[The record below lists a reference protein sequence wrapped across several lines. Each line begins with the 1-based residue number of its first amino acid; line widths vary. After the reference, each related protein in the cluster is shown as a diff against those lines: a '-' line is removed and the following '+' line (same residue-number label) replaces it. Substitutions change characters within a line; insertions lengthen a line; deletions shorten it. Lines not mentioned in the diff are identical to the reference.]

1 MAEKT
6 VKNGQLQNDY
16 HKGMDPESIIQS
28 FQNHIKYTM
37 GKDKYTATDW
47 DRFYSI
53 SRVVMDRLIER
64 WIATQQTYY
73 NKDAKR
79 VYYLSLEFLIG
90 RLLGNNIMNLMMFD
104 ETKEALDKM
113 GLDIQDIRDVEVD
126 AGLGN
131 GGLGRLAACFLDS
144 MATLELPAYG
154 YGIRYEFGI
163 FKQLIKDGHQIEIP
177 DEWLKFGNP
186 WEIARPESAFEVK
199 FGGHVENRPDKK
211 NEINPTWVNYQTVL
225 GIPYDT
231 PIPGY
236 NNNTVN
242 TLRLWGAKASEEF
255 DLEIFNYGDY
265 IAAVENKNLS
275 EGISKV
281 LYPNDN
287 IYEGKE
293 LRFKQEFFFVS
304 CTIQDILRRFKKTH
318 GTDFAKLPDKV
329 AIQLNDTHPALGI
342 PELMHILVDEEKLS
356 WDKAWAITTKTFA
369 FTNHTLLPE
378 ALEKWPLDLFN
389 KILPRHLQIVY
400 EINRRFMRDVS
411 SKFFNDHDKIV
422 RLSLIEE
429 GDEKQVRMANISVV
443 GSHSVNGVAALHT
456 ELLKAN
462 VLNDFYDYSPEKF
475 NNKTNGITPR
485 RWLLKAN
492 PSLAKLITKTIGS
505 KWTTDLTDL
514 KKLEKFATDK
524 KFVEEFQAVKMEN
537 KKVLS
542 GMILNETGYTVNPKA
557 IFYVQIKRIHE
568 YKRQL
573 LTILSVVMKYLKIK
587 ENPKKKFYPQVF
599 IFGGKSA
606 PGYKTAKLIIKLIN
620 SVADVINNDTAIK
633 GKLKVIFYPN
643 YRVSVAE
650 KLFPGSDVSVQVSTA
665 GKEASGTGNMK
676 FTLNGALT
684 IGTLDGANVEIR
696 EEVGEDNFYLFGRNV
711 DELKKITAKGYDP
724 KKIYE
729 NDPLLKEALDLINS
743 DFFESGKPEL
753 FKPLFDALVN
763 WGDEYF
769 LLEDIHDY
777 LEKQDLIEKDFQD
790 QANWTRMAIINVANT
805 GKFSS
810 DRTIAEYAKDIWNV
824 KAVPIKLDKQDCI

>member
-1 MAEKT
+1 MAVKTEKK
-6 VKNGQLQNDY
+6 VMSDY
-16 HKGMDPESIIQS
+16 HKGMDAESIIQS
-28 FQNHIKYTM
+28 FQNHLKYTM
-37 GKDKYTATDW
+37 GKDEYTATDW
-47 DRFYSI
+47 DRFYSV
-53 SRVVMDRLIER
+53 SRAVMDRLIER

-90 RLLGNNIMNLMMFD
+90 RLLGSNIMNLMMFD
-104 ETKEALDKM
+104 ETKEALDKI
-113 GLDIQDIRDVEVD
+113 GLNIQDIRDVEVD

-211 NEINPTWVNYQTVL
+211 NEINPTWVNYNTVL

-265 IAAVENKNLS
+265 MAAVENKNLS

-318 GTDFAKLPDKV
+318 GNNFDKLPEKV

-378 ALEKWPLDLFN
+378 ALEKWPLELFN

-411 SKFFNDHDKIV
+411 SKFFNDFDKIA

-492 PSLAKLITKTIGS
+492 PGLSKLITKTIGT
-505 KWTTDLTDL
+505 KWTTDLSEL
-514 KKLEKFATDK
+514 KKLEKFAEDK
-524 KFVEEFQAVKMEN
+524 DFVKEFQEIKYEN
-537 KKVLS
+537 KKILAE
-542 GMILNETGYTVNPKA
+542 MIFGETGYTVDPKA

-573 LTILSVVMKYLKIK
+573 LTVLSVVMKYLKIK
-587 ENPKKKFYPQVF
+587 ANPKKKFYPQVF

-620 SVADVINNDTAIK
+620 SVADVINNDKDIK

-696 EEVGEDNFYLFGRNV
+696 EEVGKDNFYLFGKNV
-711 DELKKITAKGYDP
+711 DELEKISAKGYDP
-724 KKIYE
+724 RKIYE
-729 NDPLLKEALDLINS
+729 NDMLIKEALDLINS
-743 DFFESGKPEL
+743 DFFTSGKPEL
-753 FKPLFDALVN
+753 FRPLFDSLVN

-769 LLEDIHDY
+769 LLEDINDY
-777 LEKQDLIEKDFQD
+777 LAKQDLIEKDFQD

-810 DRTIAEYAKDIWNV
+810 DRTIAEYAKEIWNV
-824 KAVPIKLDKQDCI
+824 KAVPIKL